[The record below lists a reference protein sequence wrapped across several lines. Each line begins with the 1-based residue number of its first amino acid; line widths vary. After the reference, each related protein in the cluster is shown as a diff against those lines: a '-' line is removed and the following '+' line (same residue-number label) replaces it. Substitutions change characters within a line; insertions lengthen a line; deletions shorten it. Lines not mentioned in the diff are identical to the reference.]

1 MKKLYNLFAVTVAL
15 VAIVFSAVLL
25 YADVSPTAA
34 VDYVTPT
41 VQAVSPAPVASPS
54 FWTYITQL
62 PLLLQVFGSS
72 FFASLLLYV
81 AHFRGWLGTAQG
93 KAELS
98 DFAKAV
104 PALEAMAADAGHPL
118 SAQAQGVITQA
129 IALAP
134 KIATAFLIGFLTL
147 AGTAKAGTMELG
159 VPLSPTAGAAY
170 VEETWI
176 TMPTLFD
183 ITRQGD
189 FTWSATFYVGAQT
202 TWQWGPNYGLGV
214 TLGGNVIGTGTIAG
228 VNGVPVAGHVCGG
241 LVGNFQTVEV
251 GLLYDDKGLHCGISK
266 SW

>member
-1 MKKLYNLFAVTVAL
+1 MDPTLIPQIINVLLVIGGITAGGVTLEHLLENYVMGWLPQQYKAAAPAVFGYIGTVLVRMATGTPFGMAISGLGAL
-15 VAIVFSAVLL
+15 VLPFIMAGIS
-25 YADVSPTAA
+25 
-34 VDYVTPT
+34 
-41 VQAVSPAPVASPS
+41 QAVHGTSIGASVNVSTPPPPS
-54 FWTYITQL
+54 AT
-62 PLLLQVFGSS
+62 PPPPPDVKAA
-72 FFASLLLYV
+72 AS
-81 AHFRGWLGTAQG
+81 
-93 KAELS
+93 
-98 DFAKAV
+98 
-104 PALEAMAADAGHPL
+104 AL
-118 SAQAQGVITQA
+118 
-129 IALAP
+129 
-134 KIATAFLIGFLTL
+134 LIGFLLL
-147 AGTAKAGTMELG
+147 ASTAKAGTMELG
-159 VPLSPTAGAAY
+159 VPLSPTAGASY